1 MSEPGQPA
9 TRRVDR
15 LSPVQA
21 VRSGRAD
28 EYLRNGEAAIS
39 QVERSSAELAR
50 REQRSIIERVPLGGG
65 TPVVTRPSEIG
76 QEETIALTAEAL

>member
-1 MSEPGQPA
+1 MSQRGNRLVDE
-9 TRRVDR
+9 VDR

-39 QVERSSAELAR
+39 QVEKLSAELAR
-50 REQRSIIERVPLGGG
+50 REQRSIIERVPTSG
-65 TPVVTRPSEIG
+65 VVRRW
-76 QEETIALTAEAL
+76 